1 MRAINHALTG
11 AVIGIV
17 TANPIVAMPTAFA
30 SHFVL
35 DAIPHHNSKDGD
47 MNNPRFEV
55 MLVIDGVLC
64 LALAVVLAVW
74 RPAHWPLAIIGAFLA
89 MSPDFMWVPKYLRAR
104 RQQQQVAPHG
114 ITKFHSK
121 IQWFQRPIGGYV
133 ELAWFM
139 VAIWTLYVVGTYI
152 KP

>member
-17 TANPIVAMPTAFA
+17 SANPVVAITASFG

-35 DAIPHHNSKDGD
+35 DAIPHHNTKSGD
-47 MNNPRFEV
+47 MTSRRFAF
-55 MLVIDGVLC
+55 MLYVDGFLC
-64 LALAVVLAVW
+64 IALAIIIAVW
-74 RPAHWPLAIIGAFLA
+74 RPAHWPLAVIGAFLA
-89 MSPDFMWVPKYLRAR
+89 MSPDFMWIPKYLRAK
-104 RQQQQVAPHG
+104 RQQPPVSHRG
-114 ITKFHSK
+114 ITKFHSR
-121 IQWFQRPIGGYV
+121 IQWFQRPIGGSV

-139 VAIWTLYVVGTYI
+139 SAVWALYVVGTYI

>member
-17 TANPIVAMPTAFA
+17 SANAIVVIPASFA

-35 DAIPHHNSKDGD
+35 DAIPHHNSKNGD
-47 MNNPRFEV
+47 MTSRKFAV
-55 MLVIDGVLC
+55 MLYVDGLLC
-64 LALAVVLAVW
+64 VVLAVVLAIW
-74 RPAHWPLAIIGAFLA
+74 QPAHWPLAIIGAFLA
-89 MSPDFMWVPKYLRAR
+89 MSPDFMWVPKYLRAK
-104 RQQQQVAPHG
+104 RQQPPIAPRG
-114 ITKFHSK
+114 ITKFHAK

-133 ELAWFM
+133 EVAWFM
-139 VAIWTLYVVGTYI
+139 SAIWTLYVVGTYI

>member
-17 TANPIVAMPTAFA
+17 SGNPAVAVTASFA

-35 DAIPHHNSKDGD
+35 DAIPHHNTKGGD
-47 MNNPRFEV
+47 MTSRKFRL
-55 MLVIDGVLC
+55 MLYLDGLMC
-64 LALAVVLAVW
+64 IILAMVLAVW
-74 RPAHWPLAIIGAFLA
+74 QPAHWQLAIIGAFLA
-89 MSPDFMWVPKYLRAR
+89 MSPDFMWVPKYLRAKR
-104 RQQQQVAPHG
+104 NQPVIEPRG
-114 ITKFHSK
+114 IIKFHSV
-121 IQWFQRPIGGYV
+121 IQWFQRPIGGSV

-139 VAIWTLYVVGTYI
+139 TAIWTLYVVGTYI

>member
-17 TANPIVAMPTAFA
+17 SANALVAIPASFA

-35 DAIPHHNSKDGD
+35 DVIPHHNTKGGD
-47 MNNPRFEV
+47 MTSTKFAV
-55 MLVIDGVLC
+55 ILTIDGLLC
-64 LALAVVLAVW
+64 VALAIVLAIW
-74 RPAHWPLAIIGAFLA
+74 RPAHWPLAIVGAFLA
-89 MSPDFMWVPKYLRAR
+89 MSPDFMWVPKYLRAKR
-104 RQQQQVAPHG
+104 HLPAVAPRG
-114 ITKFHSK
+114 IAKFHAD
-121 IQWFQRPIGGYV
+121 IQWFQRPIGGSV

-139 VAIWTLYVVGTYI
+139 TAVWTLYVVGTYI